1 MLGLAIVAGLAGF
14 LFAAPGAVY
23 HQGRI
28 TERENALVAL
38 AGPITNLVLAA
49 LFLPIALVGG
59 YLGAVGNLGVLV
71 NVLLAAFNMI
81 PYGPLDGRK
90 VIAWSK
96 AVYAAVAAPTIGLAV
111 WLLLF

>member
-1 MLGLAIVAGLAGF
+1 
-14 LFAAPGAVY
+14 
-23 HQGRI
+23 
-28 TERENALVAL
+28 
-38 AGPITNLVLAA
+38 
-49 LFLPIALVGG
+49 
-59 YLGAVGNLGVLV
+59 
-71 NVLLAAFNMI
+71 MI